1 MSLVGKEA
9 MEIPVASLVNGI
21 SPYWKTVK
29 SKQSIFGLWLI
40 EVIPFMPYQKGTKGF
55 IDIKYD
61 KNYCH
66 VYFNDDTE
74 EIKWNYF
81 TSGDNV
87 QKIKIVLDYRIQSLN
102 GIFSEFY

>member
-1 MSLVGKEA
+1 MKVINHNKNLKKILNKG
-9 MEIPVASLVNGI
+9 VNDYKKYSNI
-21 SPYWKTVK
+21 
-29 SKQSIFGLWLI
+29 II

-74 EIKWNYF
+74 EIK
-81 TSGDNV
+81 
-87 QKIKIVLDYRIQSLN
+87 
-102 GIFSEFY
+102 

>member
-1 MSLVGKEA
+1 MKNYQNDNNILNVKNKFILEKIFDNLN
-9 MEIPVASLVNGI
+9 EIRLLKVIKHNKNLKKILNKGVNDYKKYSNI
-21 SPYWKTVK
+21 
-29 SKQSIFGLWLI
+29 II

-74 EIKWNYF
+74 EIK
-81 TSGDNV
+81 
-87 QKIKIVLDYRIQSLN
+87 
-102 GIFSEFY
+102 